1 MSRTLR
7 RGGLAALAAAV
18 PLLVAPSMAA
28 AAPVVV
34 SEFRTQGPQGGNDEF
49 VEIRNTTGSAIDIS
63 AWRLAGCASSSGS
76 PSTRVTIG
84 AGISLPAGG
93 SFLFANAGAFGYSG
107 TVPGDATYTTGIAN
121 SGNSG
126 LRIEDGSGAVVD
138 TVGNGASPCREGT
151 GLSFTAFGNVN
162 QSFERLGAGAS
173 QDTGDNSADFSIR
186 TTADPQNC
194 GGTCA
199 APPPPCAAPPSI
211 TPIHVIQGDADAS
224 ECAGLDVTIEGVV
237 TGIDDEVGRSTAGQL
252 FRDDRG
258 IFVQEETPDGDPATS
273 EGIFVGYVDDPA
285 PLLGK
290 RVRVTGEV
298 REKFGFTQ
306 IDEAIG
312 QEPTDLG
319 AGTLPAPVTLDP
331 AAAAAQTVG
340 PDGTRSYYE
349 GVEGMR
355 VRLAQ
360 GTANSGGTNKF
371 GELFLTPGPLR
382 DRVFRTEV
390 QPDLIGTDADAG
402 AGNPANPARP
412 DAPSTTV
419 VNANLFGRVN
429 ELVGPLAFSFAT
441 YKVMVQEDAA
451 PTINSGP
458 IRFPAAPVLPNGKAN
473 KRVRIASLNVENF
486 FPVGGDLDGG
496 PVTADEYADKRD
508 SIVAAISR
516 RLAYPDIVAVQEVVD
531 RTILEDVAAQL
542 GSYTAYLEEGND
554 NRGIDVGFLVRR
566 STLRVESVTQLG
578 KDATESIPGT
588 SCSDI
593 TGNLFDRP
601 PLELAVKSG
610 PFRLR
615 VLTNHFSSKSAPD
628 TCRDAQAAFVRDRVQ
643 TLENEGRHVVVTG
656 DLNAFEDETPLGVLE
671 GPETTLDNLWD
682 TVPAELRYSFAFQ
695 GKLQTLDHILITD
708 GLQSRVDDMTYA
720 HFNNDYYDRGRVGD
734 SHKFS
739 DHDPPVLSLLKAEPA
754 TT

>member
-18 PLLVAPSMAA
+18 PLLIAPSMAA
-28 AAPVVV
+28 AAPVVI

-49 VEIRNTTGSAIDIS
+49 VEIRNTTGSAVDIS
-63 AWRLAGCASSSGS
+63 NWRLAGCASSSGN

-84 AGISLPAGG
+84 AGTSLPAGG
-93 SFLFANAGAFGYSG
+93 SFLFANTAASGYSG
-107 TVPGDATYTTGIAN
+107 SVSPDATYTTGIAN

-126 LRIEDGSGAVVD
+126 LRIENGSGGVVD
-138 TVGNGASPCREGT
+138 TIGNGSSPCREGT

-162 QSFERLGAGAS
+162 QSFERLGAGAG
-173 QDTGDNSADFSIR
+173 QDTDDNSADFTVR

-194 GGTCA
+194 GSACA
-199 APPPPCAAPPSI
+199 APPPPCPAPPAV
-211 TPIHVIQGDADAS
+211 TPIHAIQGDGDAS
-224 ECAGLDVTIEGVV
+224 ACAGLDVTIEGVV

-273 EGIFVGYVDDPA
+273 EGIFVGYVDNPEA
-285 PLLGK
+285 LLGK

-306 IDEAIG
+306 VDEAIG

-340 PDGTRSYYE
+340 SDGTRSYYE
-349 GVEGMR
+349 RFEGMR

-360 GTANSGGTNKF
+360 GTANSGGTNNF
-371 GELFLTPGPLR
+371 GELFLTPGALR
-382 DRVFRTEV
+382 DRVFRTEA

-412 DAPSTTV
+412 TAPSTTV
-419 VNANLFGRVN
+419 VNVNLFGRVN
-429 ELVGPLAFSFAT
+429 ELVGPLAFSFT
-441 YKVMVQEDAA
+441 NYKVMVQADQL
-451 PTINSGP
+451 PTVGAGP
-458 IRFPAAPVLPNGKAN
+458 TRFPSAPLKLNGKATE
-473 KRVRIASLNVENF
+473 RIRIASFNVENY

-508 SIVAAISR
+508 SIVAAISQ
-516 RLAYPDIVAVQEVVD
+516 RLSYPDIVAVQEVVD
-531 RTILEDVAAQL
+531 KTILEDVATRL
-542 GSYTAYLEEGND
+542 GGYTAYLEEGND
-554 NRGIDVGFLVRR
+554 NRGIDVGFLVR
-566 STLRVESVTQLG
+566 STVRVESVTQLG
-578 KDATESIPGT
+578 KNATESIPGT
-588 SCSDI
+588 NCSDI
-593 TGNLFDRP
+593 AGNLFDRP
-601 PLELAVKSG
+601 PLEVAIKSG

-628 TCRDAQAAFVRDRVQ
+628 SCRDAQAAFVRDRVE
-643 TLENEGRHVVVTG
+643 TLESEGRHVVVTG
-656 DLNAFEDETPLGVLE
+656 DINAFEDETPLGVLE
-671 GPETTLDNLWD
+671 GPETSLDNLWD
-682 TVPAELRYSFAFQ
+682 TVPAELAYSFAFQ

-708 GLQSRVDDMTYA
+708 SLQSRVDDMTYA
-720 HFNNDYYDRGRVGD
+720 HFNNDYYDRGRTGD
-734 SHKFS
+734 SHKVS
-739 DHDPPVLSLLKAEPA
+739 DHDPPVLSLLKVAPGDA
-754 TT
+754 